1 MTSDITMTNA
11 DFLLTRPLGMN
22 FSGVFFGQQTNIF
35 FQENAF
41 EQYSLQNISYFVL
54 GGNEINWK
62 GKNYFQSQTQV
73 NN

>member
-22 FSGVFFGQQTNIF
+22 FSGFWFFGQQTNIF

-41 EQYSLQNISYFVL
+41 EQYSLQNISCFVQ
-54 GGNEINWK
+54 GGNEINW
-62 GKNYFQSQTQV
+62 
-73 NN
+73 